1 MNGIREAFGMAG
13 RAATA
18 ARGGDLGRWVGA
30 LVCLGVL
37 GWGGA
42 VQAAGYFRSDADL
55 QELESVLR
63 SRVPVGTAL
72 FVKGYVL
79 GVADAGS
86 GTQWCLPADLTE
98 EHLFQAVARHLPKDP
113 PPRTSRS
120 AAQQVSE
127 ALSSEFPCAR

>member
-1 MNGIREAFGMAG
+1 MESVERASGATGRDAG
-13 RAATA
+13 Q
-18 ARGGDLGRWVGA
+18 RGRRPGRWLGLLVLAVA
-30 LVCLGVL
+30 L
-37 GWGGA
+37 GGGGSA
-42 VQAAGYFRSDADL
+42 RAAGYFRSDGDL

-63 SRVPVGTAL
+63 TRVPVGTAL

-98 EHLFQAVARHLPKDP
+98 ERLFQAVARHLPKEP
-113 PPRTSRS
+113 PPRPSRS

-127 ALSSEFPCAR
+127 ALITEFPCAR